1 MSFFDD
7 LPGPAERPRQPQQL
21 RPGWSGPPT
30 DELPG
35 VVPLGAFLYSSPRM
49 VVALKLVEVYTTGCL
64 LDLVWSIRRGNESG
78 QEWRE
83 ILEVSFNHPRSSLD
97 TRTGL
102 QLGVALSDGT
112 KAAAAIHGPSSFENS
127 NDVTGPVL
135 TTLGG
140 GGGSNN
146 DEHTQFTGRYW
157 LWPLPVEG
165 DTQLVVRWDALGIPE
180 SSLVLYGEQL
190 AEALGRVRNY
200 WSE

>member
-7 LPGPAERPRQPQQL
+7 LPEQPPRPRQTQPVQ
-21 RPGWSGPPT
+21 PGWYGPPS

-35 VVPLGAFLYSSPRM
+35 VALVGGFFHKSQRM
-49 VVALKLVEVYTTGCL
+49 VVALKLVEVYSTGCL
-64 LDLVWSIRRGNESG
+64 LELVWSVRRGNESD

-83 ILEVSFNHPRSSLD
+83 TVEASYNHPRSSLD

-102 QLGVALSDGT
+102 ELGVATADGR
-112 KAAAAIHGPSSFENS
+112 KAVAAIHGPSTFPEAEE
-127 NDVTGPVL
+127 VAGPVL

-146 DEHTQFTGRYW
+146 DEYVQFTGRYW
-157 LWPLPVEG
+157 LWPLPVEE
-165 DTQLVVRWDALGIPE
+165 DTTLVVRWQALGIPE
-180 SSLVLYGEQL
+180 CSLVLPGVQL
-190 AEALGRVRNY
+190 AEALGRVLNY